1 MKKILLAIDGANFSK
16 GAMDFAKTLN
26 EKNRIVLTGVFIP
39 KKDYARLWN
48 YAGEGIGSTYFIPL
62 IEDVDAEEIKSV
74 IAKFEKECQNNDIE
88 YKVHKDYDDS
98 SIATLIK
105 ESRFADL
112 MLLGS
117 ETFYKDYGV
126 NKVSEYL
133 VETLKEIECPALVIP
148 EKYIFP
154 KCNII
159 AYDGSKNSMFAIKQ
173 FAYLF
178 PELTNNKTIV
188 VYSKED
194 EKHDIPDQI
203 LLEEYAVKHFK
214 DLTIFKNNADPG
226 SYFNSL
232 FLERKNTLLISGSY
246 GRTGLG
252 SLFHKSFVS
261 ELIQDHAV
269 PVFICNRG

>member
-1 MKKILLAIDGANFSK
+1 MKKILLAVDGANYSK
-16 GAMDFAKTLN
+16 GAMEFAKYLN
-26 EKNRIVLTGVFIP
+26 EKSSIVLTGIFIP

-62 IEDVDAEEIKSV
+62 IEDVDADEIKAA
-74 IAKFEKECQNNDIE
+74 IARFEKECQNNDIE
-88 YKVHKDYDDS
+88 YKIHKDYDDS

-133 VETLKEIECPALVIP
+133 VETLKEIECPAIVIP
-148 EKYIFP
+148 EHYAFP

-159 AYDGSKNSMFAIKQ
+159 AYDGSKSCMYSIKQ

-178 PELTNNKTIV
+178 PELTNHKTII

-194 EKHDIPDQI
+194 EKHEIPDQI
-203 LLEEYAVKHFK
+203 LLEEFAVKHFK
-214 DLTIFKNNADPG
+214 DLTIFKNNADPN

-232 FLERKNTLLISGSY
+232 FLERKNALLISGVY
-246 GRTGLG
+246 GRSGIG
-252 SLFHKSFVS
+252 SIFHKSFVS
-261 ELIQDHAV
+261 ELIQEHAI
-269 PVFICNRG
+269 PVFIANRS

>member
-1 MKKILLAIDGANFSK
+1 MKKILLAVDGSNYSK
-16 GAMDFAKTLN
+16 GAMEFAKTLN
-26 EKNRIVLTGVFIP
+26 EKSRIVLSGIFIP

-62 IEDVDAEEIKSV
+62 IEDVDSEEIKST

-88 YKVHKDYDDS
+88 YKVHRAYDDS

-117 ETFYKDYGV
+117 ETYYKDYGV

-133 VETLKEIECPALVIP
+133 VETLKDIECPAIVIP
-148 EKYIFP
+148 EHYVFP

-159 AYDGSKNSMFAIKQ
+159 AYDGSKSCMHAIKQ

-178 PELTNNKTIV
+178 PELANNKTIV

-194 EKHDIPDQI
+194 ETHEIPDQI
-203 LLEEYAVKHFK
+203 LLEEFAVKHFK
-214 DLTIFKNNADPG
+214 DVTIFKNNAEPT

-232 FLERKNTLLISGSY
+232 FLERKNALLITGAY
-246 GRTGLG
+246 GRTGIG
-252 SLFHKSFVS
+252 SIFHKSFVS
-261 ELIQDHAV
+261 ELIQEHAI
-269 PVFICNRG
+269 PVFIANRS

>member
-1 MKKILLAIDGANFSK
+1 MKKILLAIDGTNYSK
-16 GAMDFAKTLN
+16 GAMEFAKVLN

-48 YAGEGIGSTYFIPL
+48 YAGEGIGSTFFIPL
-62 IEDVDAEEIKSV
+62 IEDVDSEEIKS
-74 IAKFEKECQNNDIE
+74 IIEKFEKECQNNDIE
-88 YKVHKDYDDS
+88 YKVHRNYDDS

-112 MLLGS
+112 MILGS

-133 VETLKEIECPALVIP
+133 VEALKETECPVIVLP
-148 EKYIFP
+148 ELYKFP

-159 AYDGSKNSMFAIKQ
+159 AYDGSKSSMFAIKQ

-178 PELTNNKTIV
+178 PEFTNNKTII
-188 VYSKED
+188 VYSKDD
-194 EKHDIPDQI
+194 EANQIPDQV
-203 LLEEYAVKHFK
+203 LLEEFAVKHFN
-214 DLTIFKNNADPG
+214 DLTIFKNKANPTA
-226 SYFNSL
+226 YFNSL
-232 FLERKNTLLISGSY
+232 FLERKNALLISGAY
-246 GRTGLG
+246 GKSGLG

-261 ELIQDHAV
+261 DLIQEHAI
-269 PVFICNRG
+269 PVFIANRN

>member
-1 MKKILLAIDGANFSK
+1 MKKILLAIDGSNYSQ
-16 GAMDFAKTLN
+16 GAMEFAKTLN
-26 EKNRIVLTGVFIP
+26 EKNRIVLTGIFIP

-48 YAGEGIGSTYFIPL
+48 YAGEGMGSTYFIPL
-62 IEDVDAEEIKSV
+62 IEDVDAAEIKAA
-74 IAKFEKECQNNDIE
+74 ILKFEKECQNNDIE

-112 MLLGS
+112 LLLGS

-133 VETLKEIECPALVIP
+133 VETLKDIECPAIVVP
-148 EKYIFP
+148 EKYAFP

-159 AYDGSKNSMFAIKQ
+159 AYDGSKSSMFAIKQ

-178 PELTNNKTIV
+178 PELAHHKTII

-194 EKHDIPDQI
+194 DKHEIPDQI
-203 LLEEYAVKHFK
+203 LIEEFAVKHFN
-214 DLTIFKNNADPG
+214 DLTIFKNNAAPA

-232 FLERKNTLLISGSY
+232 FLERKNAILISGAY
-246 GRTGLG
+246 GKSGIG

-261 ELIQDHAV
+261 ELIQDHAI
-269 PVFICNRG
+269 PVFIANRR

>member
-1 MKKILLAIDGANFSK
+1 M
-16 GAMDFAKTLN
+16 
-26 EKNRIVLTGVFIP
+26 
-39 KKDYARLWN
+39 
-48 YAGEGIGSTYFIPL
+48 
-62 IEDVDAEEIKSV
+62 DAEEIKSV

-148 EKYIFP
+148 ENYVFP

-188 VYSKED
+188 VYSKEN
-194 EKHDIPDQI
+194 EKHEIPEQI
-203 LLEEYAVKHFK
+203 LLEEYTVKHFK
-214 DLTIFKNNADPG
+214 DLTIFKNNADPS

-232 FLERKNTLLISGSY
+232 FLERKNALLISGAY

-269 PVFICNRG
+269 PVFICNRS

>member
-1 MKKILLAIDGANFSK
+1 MKKILLAIDGTNYSK

-232 FLERKNTLLISGSY
+232 FLERKNALLISGSY

-269 PVFICNRG
+269 PVFICNRS

>member
-148 EKYIFP
+148 EKFVFP

-232 FLERKNTLLISGSY
+232 FLERKNALLISGAY